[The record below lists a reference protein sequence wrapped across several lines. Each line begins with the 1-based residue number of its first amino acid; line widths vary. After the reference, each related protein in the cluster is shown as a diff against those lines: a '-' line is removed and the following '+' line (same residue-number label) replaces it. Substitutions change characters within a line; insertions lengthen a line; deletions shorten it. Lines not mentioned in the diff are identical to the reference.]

1 MEYADYLIV
10 TIEVSIALAG
20 FAGIVVAFQYRNGS
34 RVKRG
39 EVLGLSLLVNNGLV
53 CAGFAALPLAL
64 FGFGLAD
71 ETVWQ
76 ISSSLMLVNY
86 VAFFYLVARQLT
98 KVRLGNKRL
107 KLFYISLY
115 VPAIVIFLM
124 NIMNILGIVFHQEF
138 GPYFLA
144 LLQPLV
150 LAGLMF
156 AQLVMH
162 PLWRDVKQYE
172 EAKANGQLEK

>member
-10 TIEVSIALAG
+10 TTEVAIALAG

-34 RVKRG
+34 RLKRG
-39 EVLGLSLLVNNGLV
+39 EVLGLSILVNNGLV
-53 CAGFAALPLAL
+53 CAGFGVLPLAL
-64 FGFGLAD
+64 FGFGLAI
-71 ETVWQ
+71 ETVWT
-76 ISSSLMLVNY
+76 ISSSLILVNY
-86 VAFFYLVARQLT
+86 VVFFYVVAQQLT
-98 KVRLGNKRL
+98 KVRLRNRRL

-115 VPAIVIFLM
+115 LPATVIFVM
-124 NIMNILGIVFHQEF
+124 NVMNVLGIVFHQEF

-156 AQLVMH
+156 SQLVMS
-162 PLWRDVKQYE
+162 PLWRDVKQHE
-172 EAKANGQLEK
+172 EAKQLEENK